1 MNGRNKESR
10 EVEEEVLRMAIQGYI
25 ANFILMLG
33 ALGNRSAIQ
42 RRTQVEKDI
51 DQTKR
56 ET

>member
-10 EVEEEVLRMAIQGYI
+10 EVEEEVLQMAIQGYI

-33 ALGNRSAIQ
+33 ALGIRSAIQ

>member
-1 MNGRNKESR
+1 
-10 EVEEEVLRMAIQGYI
+10 MAIQGYI

-33 ALGNRSAIQ
+33 ALGIRSAIQ